1 MMGRAAA
8 RRAAE
13 LSHYREWPMSA
24 FPPKPAYVRTLVDV
38 SKVPQPDMAPIIFA
52 SPEAWQPRAR
62 SR

>member
-38 SKVPQPDMAPIIFA
+38 SKVPQPD
-52 SPEAWQPRAR
+52 
-62 SR
+62 